1 MAEWWLHV
9 NEKVEAH
16 TADDLKKWLDHECTG
31 LGFMIAGSDHVIR
44 KHQVSELEGKLLKLE
59 TLLDRMALEY
69 KGEDRLRDIR
79 VMRGQ
84 AATLRAFVLLVLA
97 PIADLTW
104 TSTTHLD
111 KPVGE
116 PVDLAPVEGRMR
128 EGGGWKGG
136 AQYHRGGH
144 AHGDGHVHHAGSMKH
159 GTMHTDGMKGT
170 QTHGSHMR
178 DSHGKFK

>member
-1 MAEWWLHV
+1 MS
-9 NEKVEAH
+9 EKVDAH

-44 KHQVSELEGKLLKLE
+44 EHQVKELETKLRKLE
-59 TLLDRMALEY
+59 ALLERMMSHY
-69 KGEDRLRDIR
+69 TSEDKKRDIR
-79 VMRGQ
+79 VMRQQ
-84 AATLRAFVLLVLA
+84 AATLRAFVQLVLA
-97 PIADLTW
+97 PVADLTW
-104 TSTTHLD
+104 TSTVHLD
-111 KPVGE
+111 KQVPPPE
-116 PVDLAPVEGRMR
+116 ASADATDLTPVEGRMR

-159 GTMHTDGMKGT
+159 GTMHTDGMRGT
-170 QTHGSHMR
+170 QMR